1 MFVAEG
7 YFDPLDHSYV
17 PGTITLEYVRG
28 GEKVSFD
35 REIDYDSPEAIDALP
50 QLWKDADIDIITNT
64 ETEVALDI
72 TAGYGDDQV
81 SFELSITRSEIPS
94 YLTPATAES
103 YGYTKMTDDYGRDMY
118 IRSHGGG
125 GKSLVPQF
133 SVIDFLGDEASD
145 YCIDQI
151 KDAFGEAFEAA
162 GKSGN
167 VFWSALGIAFTLQ
180 DGIGT
185 YKDIKELQKVAA
197 SNPALTAEEKQ
208 MYLASA
214 LVRLLVLC
222 KLDTGGTVRQN
233 INISPEVRATVEAI
247 DQDYAKPLTVAEL
260 ARRLH
265 VSPSTLSHKFS
276 RELNISLYRYLS
288 KKRLAAAHERI
299 LAGETM
305 TEAAAKSGFS
315 NYSCFF
321 RMYRKYYGG
330 DRH

>member
-1 MFVAEG
+1 MQFGIAILAKNIVIPANPCYNDE
-7 YFDPLDHSYV
+7 
-17 PGTITLEYVRG
+17 G
-28 GEKVSFD
+28 GEKMDGTFEHYVRADAMHLKYAKGAPSAVG
-35 REIDYDSPEAIDALP
+35 REFHEY
-50 QLWKDADIDIITNT
+50 
-64 ETEVALDI
+64 
-72 TAGYGDDQV
+72 
-81 SFELSITRSEIPS
+81 SEFVLFLEGKARLIS
-94 YLTPATAES
+94 KNIQQTLTPGTLVIIPRGEFHQFIVTDHES
-103 YGYTKMTDDYGRDMY
+103 YRRCIIGFEESEALQPILRDVMDEVRVLTLPSDR
-118 IRSHGGG
+118 IA
-125 GKSLVPQF
+125 SL
-133 SVIDFLGDEASD
+133 
-145 YCIDQI
+145 
-151 KDAFGEAFEAA
+151 FEELIET
-162 GKSGN
+162 
-167 VFWSALGIAFTLQ
+167 VCSALT
-180 DGIGT
+180 
-185 YKDIKELQKVAA
+185 E
-197 SNPALTAEEKQ
+197 EEKQ

-315 NYSCFF
+315 NYS
-321 RMYRKYYGG
+321 
-330 DRH
+330 